1 MQAGTGLIAT
11 RFKMPSPRRNHL
23 RREAL
28 FAKLDGVQDHLVTL
42 VRGAAGSGKTTLL
55 TSYIACRADMP
66 FKWLSLDEDLSDGL
80 AFWRTFAA
88 ALSGGSAGG
97 VAALVNAAMGREE
110 ISGLMPAL
118 IAEMCGMGE
127 FALVLDDFHLIR
139 DGALLS
145 ELGQFL
151 KNCPEN
157 AHFVLLTREEP
168 PLYLGDLA
176 VAGACK
182 TLNPAYC

>member
-11 RFKMPSPRRNHL
+11 RFKMPYPRRNHI
-23 RREAL
+23 RREVL
-28 FAKLDGVQDHLVTL
+28 FAKLDGVKDHLVTL

-55 TSYIACRADMP
+55 TSYIACRAGMP
-66 FKWLSLDEDLSDGL
+66 YKWLSLDEDLDDGF
-80 AFWRTFAA
+80 AFWRYFAA
-88 ALSGGSAGG
+88 ALSGSGAGG
-97 VAALVNAAMGREE
+97 VAALMNAAMGREE

-118 IAEMCGMGE
+118 AEEIGEMGE

-145 ELGQFL
+145 ELDELL

-157 AHFVLLTREEP
+157 AHFVLLTREES
-168 PLYLGDLA
+168 PL
-176 VAGACK
+176 
-182 TLNPAYC
+182 